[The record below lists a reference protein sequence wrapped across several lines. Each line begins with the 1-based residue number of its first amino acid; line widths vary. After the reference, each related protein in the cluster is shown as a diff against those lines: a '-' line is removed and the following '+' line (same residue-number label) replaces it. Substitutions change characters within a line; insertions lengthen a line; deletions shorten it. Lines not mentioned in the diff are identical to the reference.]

1 MTELSLVTVIT
12 VVKDDSAGL
21 ARTYLSLSQQTHK
34 NWVMVI
40 IVGESSDGTNELA
53 CELVVTDTRVKHVR
67 QEDMGIYQAMNL
79 GIDHLVGDFSWFMNS
94 GDIFANK
101 TVLRNAVIE
110 ISKNQCAILIGGYQI
125 TSDTHST
132 AYVYKAQKITKLR
145 YAFSLRMSHQAMI
158 FRNNSLLEFSPYN
171 TRYTL
176 ASDFDL
182 VLRIIG
188 KYPVRRVDELWAKVE
203 PGGAAD
209 QGIDKVHLEK
219 MIIRD
224 EFFRSKTVKVLSLIW
239 TYSAKAKRQMKPNNF
254 RENKKYL

>member
-1 MTELSLVTVIT
+1 MTELSLVTVVT

-21 ARTYLSLSQQTHK
+21 ARTFLSLSQQTHM

-40 IVGESSDGTNELA
+40 VVGESSDGTIELA
-53 CELVVTDTRVKHVR
+53 RELVATDTRVKYVR
-67 QEDMGIYQAMNL
+67 QNDLGIYQAMNL
-79 GIDHLVGDFSWFMNS
+79 GIKHLVGDFSWFMNS

-101 TVLRNAVIE
+101 AVLRNAVAE
-110 ISKNQCAILIGGYQI
+110 ISKTKCSILIGGYQI
-125 TSDTHST
+125 SSETHST
-132 AYVYKAQKITKLR
+132 AYVYKAQKITTLR

-158 FRNNSLLEFSPYN
+158 FRNSSLLELGPYN

-182 VLRIIG
+182 VLRITG
-188 KYPVRRVDELWAKVE
+188 KYPVRRIDELWGIVE

-219 MIIRD
+219 MIIRE
-224 EFFRSKTVKVLSLIW
+224 EFFRSKAVNVLSLIW
-239 TYSAKAKRQMKPNNF
+239 TYSAKAKRRIKPKNF
-254 RENKKYL
+254 REHRK